1 MADLESPPLGG
12 FCGGYGLGWVSKFE
26 VRARPLGLQTG
37 TGPTRDGLRTKKC
50 SEPGPAGSDGRY
62 IFSQPPS
69 KSGLLAMKCCRGGG
83 AGGSSLTRLFELTTR
98 KKQKCKNEF
107 HIVRF
112 LELDRAFSRNDR
124 AFSGNGRVFS
134 GNDCVTTVYLPES
147 YRPLHV

>member
-26 VRARPLGLQTG
+26 VRARPLGAFNDWDG
-37 TGPTRDGLRTKKC
+37 TDARARDGLRTKKC

-83 AGGSSLTRLFELTTR
+83 LEAPLSHDSSSSLQE
-98 KKQKCKNEF
+98 
-107 HIVRF
+107 
-112 LELDRAFSRNDR
+112 RNR
-124 AFSGNGRVFS
+124 NVKTSFTSCVFW
-134 GNDCVTTVYLPES
+134 N
-147 YRPLHV
+147 